1 MPSATL
7 QQESLVLVR
16 SLPGTPDRVWR
27 AWTEAEALR
36 AWFGQSEFA
45 GWEAELD
52 VRAGGRYR
60 FVLSD
65 RDGIVYRIHGV
76 YREVSAYTRLVFTWV
91 QRGGP
96 FEGEG
101 LITVELAP
109 RDGEGGT
116 ELRFVLDPVFDPRS
130 HDAWSA
136 DFKRLGR
143 LLRFS

>member
-45 GWEAELD
+45 GWQAELD

-60 FVLSD
+60 LVLSD

-76 YREVSAYTRLVFTWV
+76 YREVAAYTRLVFTWV

-109 RDGEGGT
+109 REGEGGT
-116 ELRFVLDPVFDPRS
+116 ELRFILDPVFDPRS

-136 DFKRLGR
+136 DFRRLGR
-143 LLRFS
+143 LLRFG